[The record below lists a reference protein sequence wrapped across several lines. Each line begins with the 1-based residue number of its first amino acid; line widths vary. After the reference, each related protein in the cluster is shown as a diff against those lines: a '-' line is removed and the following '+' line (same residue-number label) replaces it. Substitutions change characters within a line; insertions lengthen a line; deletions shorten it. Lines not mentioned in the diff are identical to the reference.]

1 MIILQE
7 ENGMKQ
13 LYDVIIIGGGVVGSA
28 IAREMSRYRLKIGVL
43 KRIWMYAMRPAAEIP
58 AWSMAD
64 LPMTQAH

>member
-28 IAREMSRYRLKIGVL
+28 IAREMSRYRLK
-43 KRIWMYAMRPAAEIP
+43 
-58 AWSMAD
+58 
-64 LPMTQAH
+64 